1 MRIAYHGDTAE
12 IGIALIGDGRA
23 EASQERVRP
32 GSVLT
37 LTGQP
42 LAFGQ
47 SRGYRLNTH
56 SSTTKAVSPPSG
68 SSPPHRPIGDTCAIP
83 RPSLPV
89 TGPRP
94 VPALALGLLGV
105 AAGFLCLHL
114 VRRPAPRR

>member
-1 MRIAYHGDTAE
+1 
-12 IGIALIGDGRA
+12 
-23 EASQERVRP
+23 VP

-47 SRGYRLNTH
+47 SRSYRLNT
-56 SSTTKAVSPPSG
+56 SFLDDQSG
-68 SSPPHRPIGDTCAIP
+68 VAILWEFIAHRPIGDTCAIP
-83 RPSLPV
+83 WPSLPV

-105 AAGFLCLHL
+105 AAGFFCLHL